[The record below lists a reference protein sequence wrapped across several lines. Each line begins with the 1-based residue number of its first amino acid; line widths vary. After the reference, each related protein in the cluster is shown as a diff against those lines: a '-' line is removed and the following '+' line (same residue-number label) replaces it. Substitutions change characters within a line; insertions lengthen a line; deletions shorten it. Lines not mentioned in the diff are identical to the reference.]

1 MEKQYTLGAI
11 HISANN
17 FLLRVK
23 RASSTDQ
30 VSGGDTDTAENQ
42 ETSCTERT
50 KGGLDFAKAVS
61 QVVLPV
67 HKF

>member
-11 HISANN
+11 YISANH

-23 RASSTDQ
+23 TASATHQ
-30 VSGGDTDTAENQ
+30 VPGGDTDTAENE
-42 ETSCTERT
+42 ETSCTEHT
-50 KGGLDFAKAVS
+50 KAGLDFAKAVS
-61 QVVLPV
+61 QVALPV

>member
-11 HISANN
+11 YTSANN

-23 RASSTDQ
+23 RGSAMHQ
-30 VSGGDTDTAENQ
+30 LSGGDPDTEEN
-42 ETSCTERT
+42 EESSCTEHT
-50 KGGLDFAKAVS
+50 KAGLDFAKAVS